1 VVIGKRAGTTIN
13 AARIAA
19 PAKPDRFSRPRTV
32 HSIYGHRA
40 SESST
45 PTFWSSACYAN
56 IDRMTLFRRIAIVA
70 LGIGMLAACTSQSN
84 SPGRSPGPG
93 ALPNT
98 TGTAASADPAQAA
111 AVDKVVQEAMKARH
125 LRAVIVR
132 VTINGKEILTKAY
145 GKSMTGVPATIYMHF
160 RNGAV
165 AISYVSTLLL
175 MLVDEKKVSLDDKAS
190 KWVPEIPHSDEVTLG
205 QLAQMTS
212 GYTDY
217 VIGNADVDQMLYT
230 DPFRQWTPEE
240 LLKTVTSKP
249 LLYRPGT
256 NWNYAHT
263 NYLILGLVLER
274 LTGKK
279 MSALM
284 QEKVLGPLGL
294 TNTTDPGP
302 GTPVIPEPVLHA
314 FTSERRSQLGIPA
327 RTRFYE
333 ESTYW
338 NPSWTIT
345 RGAIQTSNIFDVN
358 ETAVAI
364 GTGKLLSPESYKKMI
379 STDLR
384 GKTTILSGCVTCFP
398 QSEVYSYGLGIVTT
412 GNWLMQDPL
421 FSGEAGAFAYLPSKK
436 VAIALALTFAE
447 DAFAPDGS
455 YKTEV
460 GNNAADS
467 VWREIATVVAPQDPP
482 PAAKS

>member
-1 VVIGKRAGTTIN
+1 M
-13 AARIAA
+13 
-19 PAKPDRFSRPRTV
+19 
-32 HSIYGHRA
+32 SIV
-40 SESST
+40 
-45 PTFWSSACYAN
+45 
-56 IDRMTLFRRIAIVA
+56 RRSAIVA
-70 LGIGMLAACTSQSN
+70 LAIGMLAGCTSESNTSAQS
-84 SPGRSPGPG
+84 SPPSG
-93 ALPNT
+93 LPNT
-98 TGTAASADPAQAA
+98 AGTAPSADPAQAA
-111 AVDKVVQEAMKARH
+111 AVDKVVQEAMAARH

-132 VTINGKEILTKAY
+132 VTVDGKEIITKAY
-145 GKSMTGVPATIYMHF
+145 GESMTGVPATVDMHF

-217 VIGNADVDQMLYT
+217 VIGNEEFGAMLYA
-230 DPFRQWTPEE
+230 DPYRQWTPEE
-240 LLKTVTSKP
+240 LLKGVTSKP
-249 LLYRPGT
+249 LLYPPGT

-274 LTGKK
+274 LTGKR
-279 MSALM
+279 MSDLM

-302 GTPVIPEPVLHA
+302 GTPAIPEPALHA

-327 RTRFYE
+327 GTPFYE

-345 RGAIQTSNIFDVN
+345 QGAIQTSNIFDVN
-358 ETAVAI
+358 ETAIAI
-364 GTGKLLSPESYKKMI
+364 GTGKLLSQESYKAMI
-379 STDLR
+379 STGLR
-384 GKTTILSGCVTCFP
+384 GKTTALPGCVTCFP
-398 QSEVYSYGLGIVTT
+398 QGEQYSYGLGIVTT
-412 GNWLMQDPL
+412 GNWVMQDPL
-421 FSGEAGAFAYLPSKK
+421 FFGEAGAFAYLPSKK
-436 VAIALALTFAE
+436 VAIALALTFTE

-455 YKTEV
+455 YKSEV
-460 GNNAADS
+460 GGNAADQ
-467 VWREIATVVAPQDPP
+467 VWREIATVVAPEDQPP
-482 PAAKS
+482 PRSP

>member
-1 VVIGKRAGTTIN
+1 MINRAV
-13 AARIAA
+13 A
-19 PAKPDRFSRPRTV
+19 DRRYRPV
-32 HSIYGHRA
+32 LLI
-40 SESST
+40 
-45 PTFWSSACYAN
+45 
-56 IDRMTLFRRIAIVA
+56 RRLAVVA
-70 LGIGMLAACTSQSN
+70 LGIGMLASCTSASNTPAQS
-84 SPGRSPGPG
+84 SPPSAPSD
-93 ALPNT
+93 T
-98 TGTAASADPAQAA
+98 TGTVAPADPAQAA

-125 LRAVIVR
+125 LRAAIVR
-132 VTINGKEILTKAY
+132 VTVDGKEIITKAY
-145 GKSMTGVPATIYMHF
+145 GESMTGVPATVDMHF

-165 AISYVSTLLL
+165 ATSYVSTLLL
-175 MLVDEKKVSLDDKAS
+175 MLVDEKKVSLEDKAS
-190 KWVPEIPHSDEVTLG
+190 KWLPEIPHSDEVTLG

-217 VIGNADVDQMLYT
+217 VIGNEEFGAMLYT

-249 LLYRPGT
+249 LLYPPGT

-263 NYLILGLVLER
+263 NYLILGLALER
-274 LTGKK
+274 ATGKR
-279 MSALM
+279 MSDLL

-302 GTPVIPEPVLHA
+302 GTPAIPEPALHA

-327 RTRFYE
+327 GTRFYE

-345 RGAIQTSNIFDVN
+345 GGAIQTTNIFDVN
-358 ETAVAI
+358 ATAVAM
-364 GTGKLLSPESYKKMI
+364 GTGKLLSPESYQAMI
-379 STDLR
+379 STGLR
-384 GKTTILSGCVTCFP
+384 GKTTALPGCATCFP
-398 QSEVYSYGLGIVTT
+398 QSEGYSYGLGIVTT
-412 GNWLMQDPL
+412 GDWVVQDPL

-455 YKTEV
+455 YKSEV
-460 GNNAADS
+460 GGNAADQ
-467 VWREIATVVAPQDPP
+467 VWREIAAVVAPEDPP
-482 PAAKS
+482 PTRKP

>member
-1 VVIGKRAGTTIN
+1 MNLI
-13 AARIAA
+13 
-19 PAKPDRFSRPRTV
+19 
-32 HSIYGHRA
+32 
-40 SESST
+40 
-45 PTFWSSACYAN
+45 
-56 IDRMTLFRRIAIVA
+56 RRCAIVA
-70 LGIGMLAACTSQSN
+70 LSIGMLAGCTSESN
-84 SPGRSPGPG
+84 TPAQLSPPS

-98 TGTAASADPAQAA
+98 TESAASADPAQAA
-111 AVDKVVQEAMKARH
+111 AIDTVVQEAMKARH

-132 VTINGKEILTKAY
+132 VTIDGKEIITKAY
-145 GKSMTGVPATIYMHF
+145 GESMTGVPATTDMHF

-175 MLVDEKKVSLDDKAS
+175 ILVDEKAVSLDDKAS

-217 VIGNADVDQMLYT
+217 VIGNEEVNAMLYA
-230 DPFRQWTPEE
+230 DPFRQWAPEE
-240 LLKTVTSKP
+240 LLATVTSEP
-249 LLYRPGT
+249 LLYPPGT

-263 NYLILGLVLER
+263 NYLILGLALER
-274 LTGKK
+274 LTGKR
-279 MSALM
+279 MSDLM

-302 GTPVIPEPVLHA
+302 GTPAIPEPALHA

-327 RTRFYE
+327 GTRFYE

-345 RGAIQTSNIFDVN
+345 RGAIQTTNIFDMN
-358 ETAVAI
+358 ETAVAV
-364 GTGKLLSPESYKKMI
+364 GTGKLLSQESYKAMI

-384 GKTTILSGCVTCFP
+384 GKTTTLPGCATCFP

-412 GNWLMQDPL
+412 GNWLVQNPL
-421 FSGEAGAFAYLPSKK
+421 FSGAAGVFGYLPSKK

-447 DAFAPDGS
+447 DAFGPDGS
-455 YKTEV
+455 FKTEV
-460 GNNAADS
+460 GSNAAIP
-467 VWREIATVVAPQDPP
+467 VLREIATVVAPEDPP
-482 PAAKS
+482 PM

>member
-1 VVIGKRAGTTIN
+1 MIN
-13 AARIAA
+13 HAVT
-19 PAKPDRFSRPRTV
+19 DRRYRPV
-32 HSIYGHRA
+32 
-40 SESST
+40 
-45 PTFWSSACYAN
+45 
-56 IDRMTLFRRIAIVA
+56 LLLRRLAVVA
-70 LGIGMLAACTSQSN
+70 LGIGMLASCTSASNTPAQSS
-84 SPGRSPGPG
+84 SPSAPSD
-93 ALPNT
+93 T
-98 TGTAASADPAQAA
+98 TGTVGPADPAQAA

-125 LRAVIVR
+125 LRAAIVR
-132 VTINGKEILTKAY
+132 VTVDGKEIITKAY
-145 GKSMTGVPATIYMHF
+145 GESMTGVPATVDMHF

-175 MLVDEKKVSLDDKAS
+175 MLVDEKEVSLEDKAS
-190 KWVPEIPHSDEVTLG
+190 KWLPEIPHSDEVTLG

-217 VIGNADVDQMLYT
+217 VIGNEEFGAMLYT

-249 LLYRPGT
+249 LLYPPGT

-263 NYLILGLVLER
+263 NYLILGLALER
-274 LTGKK
+274 ATGKR
-279 MSALM
+279 MSDLL

-302 GTPVIPEPVLHA
+302 GTPAIPEPALHA

-327 RTRFYE
+327 GTRFYE

-345 RGAIQTSNIFDVN
+345 GGAIQTTNIFDVN
-358 ETAVAI
+358 ATAVAM
-364 GTGKLLSPESYKKMI
+364 GTGKLLSPESYQAMI
-379 STDLR
+379 STGLR
-384 GKTTILSGCVTCFP
+384 GKTTALPGCATCFP
-398 QSEVYSYGLGIVTT
+398 QSEGYSYGLGIVTT
-412 GNWLMQDPL
+412 GDWVVQDPL

-455 YKTEV
+455 YKSEV
-460 GNNAADS
+460 GGNAADQ
-467 VWREIATVVAPQDPP
+467 VWREIATVVAPEDPP
-482 PAAKS
+482 PTRKP